1 MEQEDQLTHEVSL
14 DEEID
19 PEISLGIF
27 CFEKFVYVSY
37 LIDCRHWS
45 FLISLFSV
53 LFFLRYIQARPQFP
67 GE

>member
-19 PEISLGIF
+19 PEISIGIF

-37 LIDCRHWS
+37 LFDCCHWS
-45 FLISLFSV
+45 F
-53 LFFLRYIQARPQFP
+53 
-67 GE
+67 